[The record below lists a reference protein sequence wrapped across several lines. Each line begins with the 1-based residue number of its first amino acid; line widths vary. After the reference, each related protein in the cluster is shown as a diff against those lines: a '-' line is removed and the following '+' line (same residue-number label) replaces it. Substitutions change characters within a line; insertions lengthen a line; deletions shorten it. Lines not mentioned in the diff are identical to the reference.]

1 MVVEFW
7 GLVGVGVEGYEVFML
22 MLYVSLNIVDLVFF
36 TDFFIVIFRMLPVG
50 FVLLFILISICFYS
64 NFNFQMEC
72 F

>member
-36 TDFFIVIFRMLPVG
+36 PDFFIVIFRMLPAG
-50 FVLLFILISICFYS
+50 FVLLFILI
-64 NFNFQMEC
+64 
-72 F
+72 

>member
-36 TDFFIVIFRMLPVG
+36 TDFFIVIFRMLSVG
-50 FVLLFILISICFYS
+50 FVLLFILI
-64 NFNFQMEC
+64 
-72 F
+72 